1 MRDYV
6 DRRVTP
12 PKQVTSPTGV
22 PPPPC
27 KQALSC
33 PSSVISSERAYVSTA
48 LLEYHVTIMNAIT
61 VRCKSLKPQ
70 LQNFINDASP
80 AEICV
85 RGPRIEIS
93 TCDCVHV
100 LGLFWTTISLNN
112 YRQLL

>member
-27 KQALSC
+27 KQVLSC
-33 PSSVISSERAYVSTA
+33 PSSVISSERAYVSTV
-48 LLEYHVTIMNAIT
+48 LLEYHVTIMNA
-61 VRCKSLKPQ
+61 
-70 LQNFINDASP
+70 SP
-80 AEICV
+80 EEICV

-112 YRQLL
+112 YRHLL